1 MVSVIIP
8 VYNRYRMLRQAVASV
23 LCQTYRDFE
32 LIVVD
37 DGSTDGARN
46 IGMEGLEPD
55 MSAVPLV
62 TDGGVRPTPEVEEHA
77 PPSFTYHRVTHTG
90 MPGLVRNHGVKVARG
105 KYIAFLDSDDLWM
118 PHKLELQTAL
128 MREPAAPRISHSR
141 ELWLRGGKVVSQ
153 ASQRHKRDG
162 MLFDDALQK
171 CIIGPSTVVMERS
184 LFVESGGFRE
194 DLEIAEDYE
203 LWLRITPDERVG
215 YIDTPLIVKR
225 GGHEDQLSS
234 KYGQIEIFRIHA
246 LLELV
251 ESGYFSGGNQA
262 RATGE
267 LSRKCAIY
275 ANGARKRGKND
286 EAERYEA
293 LARAYGE
300 S

>member
-1 MVSVIIP
+1 
-8 VYNRYRMLRQAVASV
+8 
-23 LCQTYRDFE
+23 
-32 LIVVD
+32 
-37 DGSTDGARN
+37 
-46 IGMEGLEPD
+46 
-55 MSAVPLV
+55 
-62 TDGGVRPTPEVEEHA
+62 
-77 PPSFTYHRVTHTG
+77 
-90 MPGLVRNHGVKVARG
+90 
-105 KYIAFLDSDDLWM
+105 
-118 PHKLELQTAL
+118 
-128 MREPAAPRISHSR
+128 
-141 ELWLRGGKVVSQ
+141 
-153 ASQRHKRDG
+153 